1 MLDRSKCGALLAL
14 DVDAIKGMANQDF
27 LDALRGKH
35 DGLLMVPA
43 LADADLALG
52 PPMPALADA
61 DDDPR
66 LDVMPLM
73 GPALPEDVVE
83 APAMVAAAPP
93 PVVPALPPIAALVG
107 PAMAAFAPVA
117 IGELTIKYSD
127 SHSSGIG
134 RWYIQCK
141 HLLRCFKYR
150 QTNLHNDIRHLFAF
164 LLAWARLGDS
174 MPRALHTDPL
184 LAPSATDIEAALLD
198 VP

>member
-14 DVDAIKGMANQDF
+14 AVDAIKGMTNQDF

-107 PAMAAFAPVA
+107 PAMAAFAPCCNWGVDNQVF
-117 IGELTIKYSD
+117 GQS
-127 SHSSGIG
+127 
-134 RWYIQCK
+134 
-141 HLLRCFKYR
+141 FF
-150 QTNLHNDIRHLFAF
+150 RHRSLV
-164 LLAWARLGDS
+164 
-174 MPRALHTDPL
+174 HTVQ
-184 LAPSATDIEAALLD
+184 APSQMLQVQADEFA
-198 VP
+198 